1 MFGLQI
7 PDVGFIQRT
16 FSILRLLIGA
26 QLVRV
31 IGMFTHLQ
39 GRGAEPVALKHSAFG
54 SIVIF
59 VGLCQLLVQ
68 LIVYRFHRTLNR
80 MPETGGRFCFG
91 FLKL

>member
-1 MFGLQI
+1 MTLQAL
-7 PDVGFIQRT
+7 V
-16 FSILRLLIGA
+16 SNSLIMLGT

-80 MPETGGRFCFG
+80 MPETGGWFCFG